1 MRSSWIFSKKSFFAS
16 ELFFLLNH
24 RCLFFFR
31 VYDYEVMLKF
41 IGFCVDNGFN
51 FKILSNVNNKLFSTC
66 SSQVSRYFLDVF
78 GYNVIVVYLNDFVS
92 FSSVFLKEDLFLMFN
107 IIPLAFSLDGVFN
120 LPFMVDNMFFSVIR
134 GYLNFDI
141 RNLLLVFFLNMF
153 KFQFVLSFLFK

>member
-1 MRSSWIFSKKSFFAS
+1 
-16 ELFFLLNH
+16 
-24 RCLFFFR
+24 
-31 VYDYEVMLKF
+31 
-41 IGFCVDNGFN
+41 NGFN